1 MCVKGP
7 SCFLSG
13 LSPFRKEQVV
23 AAACSQQGA
32 QLLRP
37 PLPRAAAW
45 LTVIRPTLSPS
56 ATAHAGA
63 NPGPDR
69 ASGATGQTPG
79 QAPQAKDSASSLPA
93 ALSCP
98 GTTASRTQKGPD
110 V

>member
-32 QLLRP
+32 QLLQP
-37 PLPRAAAW
+37 PLPHAAAW
-45 LTVIRPTLSPS
+45 LTVIHSTLSPS
-56 ATAHAGA
+56 ATTHAGA
-63 NPGPDR
+63 DLGPDR
-69 ASGATGQTPG
+69 ASGATGKTPG
-79 QAPQAKDSASSLPA
+79 QAPQAKDSTSSLPTTF
-93 ALSCP
+93 SCL
-98 GTTASRTQKGPD
+98 GTMASRPRKGPD